1 MRSLTPAAVLALAP
15 DDFDEFLCYLNDHL
29 SDNGKTGG
37 AYFQP
42 LPRSESSFPAERA
55 AAFRAGLSIP
65 VGQAGW
71 RRLWVARGKCHQ
83 IIGHIDLRGHAE
95 RHTEHRCLL
104 GMGIAQAHRRTGLGT
119 RLLEHAQAWAQDH
132 ELLEWIDLQVLSANQ
147 PAIRL
152 YERAGFEKV
161 GEIPAMFRIDGL
173 SLSLTAMTRQLGKVR
188 GGRQAG

>member
-1 MRSLTPAAVLALAP
+1 MRSITPASVLALAT
-15 DDFDEFLCYLNDHL
+15 DDFEEFLSYLNDQL

-37 AYFQP
+37 LYFQP
-42 LPRSESSFPAERA
+42 LPRNESSFPAERA

-71 RRLWVARGKCHQ
+71 RRLWVARDACHQ
-83 IIGHIDLRGHAE
+83 LIGHIDLRGHVE

-104 GMGIAQAHRRTGLGT
+104 GMGIARTHRRTGLGT
-119 RLLEHAQAWAQDH
+119 RLLQHAQAWAQDH
-132 ELLEWIDLQVLSANQ
+132 ELLEWMDLQVLSANE

-161 GEIPAMFRIDGL
+161 GEIPAMFKIDGL
-173 SLSLTAMTRQLGKVR
+173 SLSVTAMTRQLVKVR